1 MARGILRPRAKGSE
15 GAVAARAASVI
26 RGSRPMEHRTGSNRP
41 YVPSVQSDF
50 ELACQIQACP
60 VMTGLLAGPL
70 ADAAGPGA
78 VRADLAGVVPQLL
91 GPARVSLRIS
101 HCDRDCLNRDR
112 RWRGR
117 SQADRGFDRQR
128 RKGRMFSR
136 LGCGTGE
143 TRKPP
148 AGSVG
153 RIVVMRI
160 GAVAC
165 GDPATGGGW

>member
-101 HCDRDCLNRDR
+101 HCDRDWLNRDR

-117 SQADRGFDRQR
+117 SQADRGFDRQ
-128 RKGRMFSR
+128 
-136 LGCGTGE
+136 
-143 TRKPP
+143 P
-148 AGSVG
+148 AQGPDVFAVG
-153 RIVVMRI
+153 MRHRDALDQPRSPDQHTNRH
-160 GAVAC
+160 GLPVLLRA
-165 GDPATGGGW
+165 